1 MAVTSCKRGPRL
13 APNSLGIATLVG
25 LCLTF
30 GPAPIFTSVHAQ
42 SPAQSGQAVQPGKE
56 VLIQV
61 LEEALREHPAVKAR
75 KSERVAA
82 ELDLQ
87 GAEWN
92 RFPSLAF
99 EAQVD
104 EANNNGRV
112 ARITQPLWA
121 GGRITSQID
130 LAQANVTQ
138 THSVVAF
145 TEQEVLLQT
154 ASAYYEVLR
163 LKARL
168 SAAKENTAEHQ
179 KLLELIN
186 RRVKLEVSPDTDRV
200 LAESRAQQAKS
211 EEIAVKRTLDT
222 VLQSLTQL
230 LGRPLGELQR
240 PPSIAM
246 PSFASVDEAIKAAL
260 DFSHQRNQV
269 QAQIEAAAAQVGVA
283 KAQSFPTLVAGYEY
297 SWASGTSTTNQD
309 SGRGYVG
316 FQYQPGAGLSSIT
329 SAKAAESRRVAALE
343 SLIAIDRQ
351 ISATVSTASA
361 ELEALRS
368 QLDPARRQLQGI
380 NEVVE
385 SYLRQY
391 QIGRKTWLDVLNV
404 QREKISAL
412 AALAD
417 VEYAV
422 EIAKVKLLTQTGHIN
437 AGTVLNIHD

>member
-1 MAVTSCKRGPRL
+1 MVV
-13 APNSLGIATLVG
+13 NSLRRLVFSAQ
-25 LCLTF
+25 TSF
-30 GPAPIFTSVHAQ
+30 TVPAALLALAALSLALPPAVAQ
-42 SPAQSGQAVQPGKE
+42 NAAGQE

-61 LEEALREHPAVKAR
+61 LEEALREHPAIKAR

-104 EANNNGRV
+104 EASNNGRV

-121 GGRITSQID
+121 GGRISSQID
-130 LAQANVTQ
+130 LAQANLTQ
-138 THSVVAF
+138 TTSVVAF

-154 ASAYYEVLR
+154 ASAYFEVLR
-163 LKARL
+163 LEARL
-168 SAAKENTAEHQ
+168 QAAKENTFEHQ

-222 VLQSLTQL
+222 VRQSLNQL
-230 LGRPLGELQR
+230 LGRPLASLQR
-240 PPSIAM
+240 PPAIAV
-246 PSFASVDEAIKAAL
+246 PTFNSVDDAIRNAL
-260 DFSHQRNQV
+260 DFSPQRKQV

-283 KAQSFPTLVAGYEY
+283 KSQSWPTLVAGYEY
-297 SWASGTSTTNQD
+297 SWASGTNTTNED
-309 SGRGYVG
+309 AGRGYVG
-316 FQYQPGAGLSSIT
+316 FQYQPGAGFSSIT
-329 SAKAAESRRVAALE
+329 SAKAAESRRTAALE
-343 SLIAIDRQ
+343 SLTAIDRQ
-351 ISATVSTASA
+351 ITAAVNTAAA
-361 ELEALRS
+361 ELEAVRS

-412 AALAD
+412 AGLAD

-437 AGTVLNIHD
+437 AANIASIHD